1 MSDSGL
7 IIGELERAASRSEPV
22 VLASIVRTEGS
33 AYRGVGTRMVVRGDG
48 SAAGLVSGGC
58 LEADLVERARAVRT
72 SRTPVLVTYDSRSD
86 DDLVW
91 GLGLGCDGL
100 VQVLLEP
107 LAARAARELAALLR
121 TAQAHDVAILVTDI
135 GDGATLGARIL
146 FDTDGRELARTGT
159 WDDDAAMLVHG
170 AARSEGHAIGRR
182 GLALEK
188 NGVRIA
194 LELVRAPMELVICGG
209 GPDVAPVASL
219 AAAQGWNVTVV
230 DHRAIEDVKPER
242 FPTAS
247 VRTCASPESLG
258 DATRIGDRTAVIVMS
273 HNYPRDLEYV
283 AAALRSHAAYVGALG
298 PRRRTERMLAEL
310 AARGETFGEDVL
322 ARLHAPIGLDVGGDG
337 PEAIALSIIA
347 EVMAVS
353 SGRAGGFLR
362 ERNAPIHDPALP

>member
-7 IIGELERAASRSEPV
+7 IIGELERAAQRNDSI
-22 VLASIVRTEGS
+22 VLASIVHTEGS
-33 AYRGVGTRMVVRGDG
+33 AYRGVGTRMIVRGDG

-58 LEADLVERARAVRT
+58 LEADLIERARMVRA
-72 SRTPVLVTYDSRSD
+72 SRTPDLVTYDSRSD

-107 LAARAARELAALLR
+107 LAPRGAGRLAALLR
-121 TAQAHDVAILVTDI
+121 TAHAHDVAILVTDI
-135 GDGATLGARIL
+135 SAGERRGARL
-146 FDTDGRELARTGT
+146 LLDNDGGELARAGT
-159 WDDDAAMLVHG
+159 WNEFDAQR
-170 AARSEGHAIGRR
+170 ARGIARWEAPAIGR
-182 GLALEK
+182 GGMA
-188 NGVRIA
+188 VRSEELHLA

-209 GPDVAPVASL
+209 GPDVVPVASL

-230 DHRAIEDVKPER
+230 DHRAAEDARPER

-247 VRTCASPESLG
+247 ACVCTAPESL
-258 DATRIGDRTAVIVMS
+258 ASTVVIGDRTAVIVMS

-283 AAALRSHAAYVGALG
+283 AAALRSRAAYVGALG

-310 AARGETFGEDVL
+310 AARGDTFDDVAL
-322 ARLHAPIGLDVGGDG
+322 ARLHAPIGLDIGGDG

-353 SGRAGGFLR
+353 GDREGGFLR
-362 ERNAPIHDPALP
+362 DRQAPIHDAVLR